1 MTPNFFWQAWQG
13 REIMS
18 QRHGAP
24 VPDNAVSLAINSRSG
39 RTQNHFHIHISCLRP
54 DVRAQLDK
62 DAAAIS
68 SRWLPLPGGLQGHE
82 YRRAG

>member
-1 MTPNFFWQAWQG
+1 
-13 REIMS
+13 MS

-24 VPDNAVSLAINSRSG
+24 VPDNAISLAINSRSG

-62 DAAAIS
+62 DAAAS
-68 SRWLPLPGGLQGHE
+68 AAAGCRC
-82 YRRAG
+82 RAGFRAMNTWRAG

>member
-1 MTPNFFWQAWQG
+1 
-13 REIMS
+13 MS

-54 DVRAQLDK
+54 DVRVQLDK